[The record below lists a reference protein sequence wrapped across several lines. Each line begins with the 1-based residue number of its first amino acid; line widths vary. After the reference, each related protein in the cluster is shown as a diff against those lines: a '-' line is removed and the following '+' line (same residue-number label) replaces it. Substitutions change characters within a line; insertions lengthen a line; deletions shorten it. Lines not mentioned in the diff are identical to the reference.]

1 MTYKISEI
9 EALANDIV
17 SKFLN
22 SKDYTRLVNKYKK
35 LIKSLYIELLRDKCN
50 SDEIDAILAV
60 KNKPCRNI
68 GLKLSEFDKMNL
80 SSCGQFT
87 ADFDDYFYKLK
98 HNANT
103 FCIKFLIKHKL
114 LCVLMDDLEKDIN
127 DKKKLLE
134 KEFLIKKSLLDASKR
149 KIIKEI
155 EEKFW
160 KLTDWQKPENLD
172 KVSKEQLEQI
182 KEILDK

>member
-17 SKFLN
+17 SKFLR
-22 SKDYTRLVNKYKK
+22 SRDYTRLVNKYKK
-35 LIKSLYIELLRDKCN
+35 LIKSLYIESLCDKYN
-50 SDEIDAILAV
+50 SDEIDAILGV
-60 KNKPCRNI
+60 KNKSCRNI
-68 GLKLSEFDKMNL
+68 SLKLSEFDKMNL

-98 HNANT
+98 YNANT
-103 FCIKFLIKHKL
+103 SCITFLIKHKL

-134 KEFLIKKSLLDASKR
+134 KEFSIFCKK
-149 KIIKEI
+149 
-155 EEKFW
+155 
-160 KLTDWQKPENLD
+160 NLD
-172 KVSKEQLEQI
+172 K
-182 KEILDK
+182 